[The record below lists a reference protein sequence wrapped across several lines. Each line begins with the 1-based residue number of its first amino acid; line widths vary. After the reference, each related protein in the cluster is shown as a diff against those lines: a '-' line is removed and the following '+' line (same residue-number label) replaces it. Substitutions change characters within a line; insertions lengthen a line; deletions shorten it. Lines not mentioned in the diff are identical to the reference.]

1 MELTS
6 FIKIFTLVLGMLAF
20 VYVLAWVFQGTTEED
35 ERRKRPL
42 LPRLGRR
49 KKSPK

>member
-1 MELTS
+1 MELTA

-20 VYVLAWVFQGTTEED
+20 VYMLAWVFQGATEDD
-35 ERRKRPL
+35 ERRPKRT

-49 KKSPK
+49 KKA